1 MQINNENKK
10 ITAADFML
18 AELTDQIKQELSAR
32 IATRILQHH
41 LGMYELEEGEIIEY
55 EWSIE
60 EIQSNLLSKQ

>member
-18 AELTDQIKQELSAR
+18 AELTEQINQELSAL

-41 LGMYELEEGEIIEY
+41 LGLYELEEGEIIE
-55 EWSIE
+55 
-60 EIQSNLLSKQ
+60 